1 MILSFGESLCSRQLE
16 ERKGDRDRTYLWTMD
31 SRLAEVPGTERETAI
46 ESVVEMLAMVLMEW
60 YV

>member
-1 MILSFGESLCSRQLE
+1 
-16 ERKGDRDRTYLWTMD
+16 MD

-46 ESVVEMLAMVLMEW
+46 ESVVEMLATVLMEW